1 MSNSPHVISQA
12 DAALSRVIAESS
24 KTPAAS
30 QYWERK
36 RPLFR
41 QLAIRVVQARQEGLS
56 KNEAATR
63 SITELRSE
71 VLQRAS
77 TDSARQT
84 YWEWFERRGVFL
96 SGVAKRLWEGAT
108 MAHFP
113 QKSIQ
118 PTGNVTLPSDGI
130 YVALEAR
137 PNTDFPAEDWRSRLS
152 RPLEWKR
159 VMNLS
164 EAVNAVDQFIRAYHL
179 GGGNYAGMAGRVA
192 KDGQPWAQISYNRR
206 IWQGWDLMPR
216 QELDQNGNPIASVE
230 VGTTG
235 KVAVPDAVRSYK
247 AEMKVHGGW
256 SANQRRYAT
265 REEADAAGKDLYS
278 RWTAAEDYRV
288 VPSSDAPNVEP
299 VINVKPA
306 EKTAQSDSRIL
317 FMHVGD
323 APKPAQAPKAKAA
336 LDYAPQSGAGASQE
350 SLGELLALFHSQS
363 RILNNRFWVNR
374 GVTGGYPEK
383 LAEHVEDLGQR
394 IVALAPAAAPA
405 IEAIKDSVE
414 AVVESLDGAESHWE
428 LAVEKLFPELFRLAK
443 PPTEKPQEAVTEQ
456 RVLRYSLTINGLW
469 GRKRTPDFHSV
480 TLASRVDPKEPWPL
494 DRLLTMMRN
503 KVAELGVKPGA
514 KLKLLETDVDITPDG
529 FERIT
534 LLADRTLHTETLS

>member
-1 MSNSPHVISQA
+1 MSHSPHVISQA
-12 DAALSRVIAESS
+12 DAALSRVIAETS

-36 RPLFR
+36 RPLFH
-41 QLAIRVVQARQEGLS
+41 QLAIRVVQAMHEGLS
-56 KNEAATR
+56 KDPAVAR

-71 VLQRAS
+71 VLQRAA
-77 TDSARQT
+77 TDSARQS
-84 YWEWFERRGVFL
+84 YREWFERRGVFL
-96 SGVAKRLWEGAT
+96 LGVAKRLWEGAT
-108 MAHFP
+108 MVNFP
-113 QKSIQ
+113 
-118 PTGNVTLPSDGI
+118 
-130 YVALEAR
+130 
-137 PNTDFPAEDWRSRLS
+137 
-152 RPLEWKR
+152 
-159 VMNLS
+159 
-164 EAVNAVDQFIRAYHL
+164 
-179 GGGNYAGMAGRVA
+179 
-192 KDGQPWAQISYNRR
+192 
-206 IWQGWDLMPR
+206 
-216 QELDQNGNPIASVE
+216 E

-235 KVAVPDAVRSYK
+235 KVAVPDVVRSYK

-265 REEADAAGKDLYS
+265 PEEADAAGKDLYS

-288 VPSSDAPNVEP
+288 VPSSDPPNVEP
-299 VINVKPA
+299 AINVKPA
-306 EKTAQSDSRIL
+306 EEKPGSDSRIL

-336 LDYAPQSGAGASQE
+336 LDYTPQSGAGASQQ

-405 IEAIKDSVE
+405 IEAIKDAVE

-443 PPTEKPQEAVTEQ
+443 PPTEKPQTQVMEEE
-456 RVLRYSLTINGLW
+456 VLRYSVDIRGQW
-469 GRKRTPDFHSV
+469 GKRRKDDFISV
-480 TLASRVDPKEPWPL
+480 VLAKRIDPKKPL
-494 DRLLTMMRN
+494 PLETLLTMMRN
-503 KVAELGVKPGA
+503 KVAELKVKPGA
-514 KLKLLETDVDITPDG
+514 VIKLVEQPWTVRSDGIERTSLLSG
-529 FERIT
+529 
-534 LLADRTLHTETLS
+534 RTVHTETVK

>member
-1 MSNSPHVISQA
+1 MSFSPDVMSQA
-12 DAALSRVIAESS
+12 DAALGRVIAETSA
-24 KTPAAS
+24 TPSAS

-41 QLAIRVVQARQEGLS
+41 QLAIRVVQAMQEGLS
-56 KNEAATR
+56 KEPAVAR
-63 SITELRSE
+63 SISELRSE
-71 VLQRAS
+71 VLQRAA
-77 TDSARQT
+77 TDSARLA
-84 YWEWFERRGVFL
+84 YREWFDRRGVFL

-108 MAHFP
+108 MVHFP

-118 PTGNVTLPSDGI
+118 PEGNI
-130 YVALEAR
+130 
-137 PNTDFPAEDWRSRLS
+137 
-152 RPLEWKR
+152 
-159 VMNLS
+159 
-164 EAVNAVDQFIRAYHL
+164 
-179 GGGNYAGMAGRVA
+179 GRV
-192 KDGQPWAQISYNRR
+192 S
-206 IWQGWDLMPR
+206 
-216 QELDQNGNPIASVE
+216 
-230 VGTTG
+230 
-235 KVAVPDAVRSYK
+235 DAVRSYK

-265 REEADAAGKDLYS
+265 PEEADAAGKDLYS

-288 VPSSDAPNVEP
+288 VPSSDPPNVEP

-405 IEAIKDSVE
+405 IKAIEDAVE
-414 AVVESLDGAESHWE
+414 AVVESRDGESHWE
-428 LAVEKLFPELFRLAK
+428 LAVEELFRELFRLAK
-443 PPTEKPQEAVTEQ
+443 PPVEKPQAAVTEQ
-456 RVLRYSLTINGLW
+456 RVLRYSLHINGLW

-494 DRLLTMMRN
+494 EKLLTMMRN
-503 KVAELGVKPGA
+503 KVAELRVKPGA
-514 KLKLLETDVDITPDG
+514 KLKLLETDVTLTPDG

-534 LLADRTLHTETLS
+534 LLTDRTLHTEFLS

>member
-1 MSNSPHVISQA
+1 M
-12 DAALSRVIAESS
+12 
-24 KTPAAS
+24 
-30 QYWERK
+30 
-36 RPLFR
+36 
-41 QLAIRVVQARQEGLS
+41 QEGLS
-56 KNEAATR
+56 KNQAVAR

-71 VLQRAS
+71 VLQRAA
-77 TDSARQT
+77 TDSARQA

-216 QELDQNGNPIASVE
+216 QELDRNGNPIASVE

-235 KVAVPDAVRSYK
+235 KVAVPEVVRSYK

-265 REEADAAGKDLYS
+265 PEEADAAGKDLYS

-288 VPSSDAPNVEP
+288 VPSSDPPNVEP
-299 VINVKPA
+299 VIASEGSEPKEPR
-306 EKTAQSDSRIL
+306 ESRVL
-317 FMHVGD
+317 FFHVGD
-323 APKPAQAPKAKAA
+323 ERK
-336 LDYAPQSGAGASQE
+336 
-350 SLGELLALFHSQS
+350 
-363 RILNNRFWVNR
+363 
-374 GVTGGYPEK
+374 
-383 LAEHVEDLGQR
+383 
-394 IVALAPAAAPA
+394 
-405 IEAIKDSVE
+405 
-414 AVVESLDGAESHWE
+414 
-428 LAVEKLFPELFRLAK
+428 
-443 PPTEKPQEAVTEQ
+443 PTEPATDRAISQPANTEQ
-456 RVLRYSLTINGLW
+456 RVLRYSLHINGLW
-469 GRKRTPDFHSV
+469 GRKRTPDFQSV
-480 TLASRVDPKEPWPL
+480 TLASLVDPKEPWPL
-494 DRLLTMMRN
+494 EKLLTMMRN
-503 KVAELGVKPGA
+503 KVAELRVKPGA
-514 KLKLLETDVDITPDG
+514 KLKLLETDVTLTPDG

-534 LLADRTLHTETLS
+534 LLTDRTLHTETLS

>member
-1 MSNSPHVISQA
+1 MSFSPHIMSQA
-12 DAALSRVIAESS
+12 DAALSRVIAETSA
-24 KTPAAS
+24 TPSAS

-41 QLAIRVVQARQEGLS
+41 QLAIRVVQAMQEGLS
-56 KNEAATR
+56 KHQAVAR

-71 VLQRAS
+71 VLQRAA
-77 TDSARQT
+77 TDSARQA

-164 EAVNAVDQFIRAYHL
+164 EAVNAVDQFIRTYHL

-216 QELDQNGNPIASVE
+216 QELDRNGNPIASVE

-336 LDYAPQSGAGASQE
+336 LDYTPQAFPGAKAPDGPAPDLHDALAQILLKDSQE
-350 SLGELLALFHSQS
+350 
-363 RILNNRFWVNR
+363 
-374 GVTGGYPEK
+374 
-383 LAEHVEDLGQR
+383 
-394 IVALAPAAAPA
+394 
-405 IEAIKDSVE
+405 
-414 AVVESLDGAESHWE
+414 
-428 LAVEKLFPELFRLAK
+428 K
-443 PPTEKPQEAVTEQ
+443 PPTENPPVTEE
-456 RVLRYSLTINGLW
+456 RVLRYSLTIDGLW

-503 KVAELGVKPGA
+503 KVAELRVKPGA

-534 LLADRTLHTETLS
+534 LLTDRTLHTETLS